1 MSLAQLAGLTG
12 KKIAPGY
19 VPQINA
25 QVPFLADIYGQK
37 KEQSYLDK
45 SNQIATDRLAL
56 DTRLGEQGLALAKKQ
71 QEQADKYQKKAQR
84 LGYLNVGL
92 NTGLG
97 LADLASSFNWGQP
110 VSETPGALQ
119 VSDAMDILN
128 ATGGNS
134 ASGYSSPVSTALSS
148 SGGGDILKQ
157 FGTGVLDFGKGIYDN
172 TIGKIIDL
180 F

>member
-25 QVPFLADIYGQK
+25 QTPYLGQIYGQK
-37 KEQSYLDK
+37 KEQQYLDA

-56 DTRLGEQGLALAKKQ
+56 AKKE
-71 QEQADKYQKKAQR
+71 QEQNDKYQKKAQR

-110 VSETPGALQ
+110 VSDTAGAMQ

-134 ASGYSSPVSTALSS
+134 ASGESSPVSTALTS
-148 SGGGDILKQ
+148 SGGGDILKNV
-157 FGTGVLDFGKGIYDN
+157 GTGILDFGKGIYDN